1 MLDTA
6 DKGYCGY
13 RLLNSSSYI
22 ELTEFIKGKKVVF
35 NIKNADNQCLKQC
48 IARLLNMVE
57 KDPQRITKLLRVQS
71 EKLDWSGI
79 NFPVKLDKISKFEKQ
94 NENIAVDALGYE
106 QASSSPSP
114 SGFDFYP
121 FRISKEENRKHL
133 INLLLIG
140 TRQPDVLGP
149 QKVPSIKCFADP
161 RLKS

>member
-1 MLDTA
+1 
-6 DKGYCGY
+6 
-13 RLLNSSSYI
+13 
-22 ELTEFIKGKKVVF
+22 
-35 NIKNADNQCLKQC
+35 
-48 IARLLNMVE
+48 MVE

-94 NENIAVDALGYE
+94 NESIAVDALE
-106 QASSSPSP
+106 QAKQASSSPSP

-149 QKVPSIKCFADP
+149 QRGP
-161 RLKS
+161 